1 MPTVRA
7 IRDILVAR
15 APERGA
21 GLLVWFAV
29 VAAVFVIQRFGVW
42 GLSHEGDAVVR
53 QVIFFTT
60 TAALIWLALK
70 FRWLLG
76 AWLIAAGIALNLLP
90 IAAHEGL
97 MPVAYETIRDSG
109 KWPEY
114 TEDDIGSQVANS
126 KDVILWRDDIR
137 FEPLSDRY
145 VVTIPGYGPNIY
157 SFGDFVIFGGV
168 ALAAL
173 QLIYLTFR
181 PEPARTKADNGGV
194 L

>member
-1 MPTVRA
+1 MSGVR
-7 IRDILVAR
+7 RFLLAR

-21 GLLVWFAV
+21 GLLFWFAI
-29 VAAVFVIQRFGVW
+29 VAAVFVIQRVAVW
-42 GLSHEGDAVVR
+42 GLSHQGDAVLR

-76 AWLIAAGIALNLLP
+76 AWLIAAGIALNLVP

-109 KWPEY
+109 EWPEY

-126 KDVILWRDDIR
+126 KDIILWRDDIR

-157 SFGDFVIFGGV
+157 SLGDFIIFAGV
-168 ALAAL
+168 GLAAA
-173 QLIYLTFR
+173 QLIWYAFR
-181 PEPARTKADNGGV
+181 PEQGRRPAAA
-194 L
+194 